1 MSKKA
6 ELVGSHFP
14 TIYLTV
20 ISLLQGIAL
29 SIIVPNF
36 ITYLDIVE
44 NPWSHVEVIPMVLML
59 LIIFIVWHHYA
70 IGIFFLRWFPNI
82 IDTIIPFVV
91 SIGQFYLMSFLK
103 IENSI
108 TEIDVVSWT
117 LGFAFFMMI
126 GSAAYFAAY
135 FRIDADLF
143 TNLMSKANAVIH
155 RDSTK
160 KYFLVAG
167 FSILFQGSFAL
178 FFSLLHKENWLV
190 ISLFL
195 MLSHLVIFE
204 YILIR
209 FVKPH
214 FVKSLDEFEEK
225 GNNH

>member
-20 ISLLQGIAL
+20 ISLLQGLAL

-36 ITYLDIVE
+36 ITYLEIVE
-44 NPWSHVEVIPMVLML
+44 NPWSHVEVLPMVLML
-59 LIIFIVWHHYA
+59 VIIFIVWHHYA

-82 IDTIIPFVV
+82 IDTIIPFVI

-103 IENSI
+103 IETAISD
-108 TEIDVVSWT
+108 IDVVSWT
-117 LGFAFFMMI
+117 IGFAIFVMI
-126 GSAAYFAAY
+126 GSATYFAA
-135 FRIDADLF
+135 FLRIDADLF
-143 TNLMSKANAVIH
+143 TNLMSKANAIIH

-160 KYFLVAG
+160 KYFLMAG
-167 FSILFQGSFAL
+167 FSVLFQGTFAL
-178 FFSLLHKENWLV
+178 LISLLHKESWLV

-195 MLSHLVIFE
+195 LLSHLIIFE

-214 FVKSLDEFEEK
+214 FVKALDEFEEE
-225 GNNH
+225 GN

>member
-1 MSKKA
+1 MRKKA

-44 NPWSHVEVIPMVLML
+44 DPWTHIELLPMVLML
-59 LIIFIVWHHYA
+59 VIIFIVWHHYA

-117 LGFAFFMMI
+117 FGFAIFLMI

-135 FRIDADLF
+135 WRIDADLF
-143 TNLMSKANAVIH
+143 TNLMSKENAIIH
-155 RDSTK
+155 RDTTK
-160 KYFLVAG
+160 KYFLLAG
-167 FSILFQGSFAL
+167 FSILFQGTFAL
-178 FFSLLHKENWLV
+178 VISLLHKEAWLV
-190 ISLFL
+190 MSLFL

-204 YILIR
+204 YILIHN
-209 FVKPH
+209 VKPH
-214 FVKSLDEFEEK
+214 FVKSLDESEEDE
-225 GNNH
+225 N